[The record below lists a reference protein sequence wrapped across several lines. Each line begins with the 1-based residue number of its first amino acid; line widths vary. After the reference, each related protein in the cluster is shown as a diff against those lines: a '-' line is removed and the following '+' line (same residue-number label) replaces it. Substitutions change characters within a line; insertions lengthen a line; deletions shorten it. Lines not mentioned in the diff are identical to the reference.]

1 MHSHEST
8 GSGKFALNE
17 NGLARFGL
25 SEAISVDGC
34 GDTDVRNFQH
44 SDGDRVSECDEM
56 DHR

>member
-1 MHSHEST
+1 MDSHDSR

-17 NGLARFGL
+17 NGLARSCL

-34 GDTDVRNFQH
+34 GDIDVRSFQH
-44 SDGDRVSECDEM
+44 SDGDRVSKCDEM